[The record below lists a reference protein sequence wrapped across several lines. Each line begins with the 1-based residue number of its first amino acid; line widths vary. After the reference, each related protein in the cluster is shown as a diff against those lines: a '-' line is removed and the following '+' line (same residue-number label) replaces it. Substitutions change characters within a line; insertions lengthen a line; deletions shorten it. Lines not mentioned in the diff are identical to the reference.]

1 MQISVQFGKT
11 RPEQYANKQPE
22 KFEVENVTLI
32 STLIHDVKT
41 KYEIKESMFLKTPGA
56 KHGLKVGSTLDEN
69 CIKEND
75 ILEIGFP
82 MNPLLRSQWRLDT
95 NRTSKSRH
103 AIIKN
108 KIDDSKTEIMNQA
121 TENYTNID
129 NKLDDVQTQ
138 IKDLKTDINENKD
151 MKKKKGKPVFNI
163 ISV

>member
-1 MQISVQFGKT
+1 MQISVQFGKNC
-11 RPEQYANKQPE
+11 PKKYVE
-22 KFEVENVTLI
+22 KEPQVFSVSGETIIKTLI
-32 STLIHDVKT
+32 DDVKT
-41 KYEIKESMFLKTPGA
+41 KYEIEESMFLKTPGA